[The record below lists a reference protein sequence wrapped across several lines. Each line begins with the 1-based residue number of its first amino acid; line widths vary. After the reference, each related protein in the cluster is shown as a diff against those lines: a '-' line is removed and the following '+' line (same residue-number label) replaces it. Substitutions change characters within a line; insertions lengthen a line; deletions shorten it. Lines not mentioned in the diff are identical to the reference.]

1 LEKFSEK
8 CVTNIKIFSGSSNVQ
23 LARAIAESLG
33 TKLGNVIIDHFNDGE
48 IMLEVKESVRGK
60 DVFIIQS
67 TSFPSNDNLMELV
80 LLADA
85 LRRSS
90 AANITAIIPYFG
102 YARQDRREKS
112 ARVPVTAR
120 VVADM
125 LATVGINRCVTVDL
139 HTEQMQGF
147 FSMPLDNIYA
157 SQIILNDI
165 RRRNEN
171 FMIVSPDIGGVARA
185 KEIANKLNVAMA
197 IVDKRRI
204 DNKVEIANV
213 IGDVAGKNCIVIDDI
228 IDTGSTLLGAVTSL
242 KQQGALSVSA
252 YCTHAILSNNSAAKV
267 AESELKE
274 LVVTDSILRDKK
286 NINIIKLRVLSL
298 GDIIAETINRLTTKG
313 SISEMFN

>member
-1 LEKFSEK
+1 M
-8 CVTNIKIFSGSSNVQ
+8 Q
-23 LARAIAESLG
+23 LSRAVAESLG
-33 TKLGNVIIDHFNDGE
+33 IGLSKVVIDHFNDGE
-48 IMLEVKESVRGK
+48 IMLEVKESVRGR

-85 LRRSS
+85 VRRSS

-147 FSMPLDNIYA
+147 FNMPLDNIYA

-165 RRRNEN
+165 AQRYQN
-171 FMIVSPDIGGVARA
+171 FMIVSPDIGGVVRAR
-185 KEIANKLNVAMA
+185 EIANKLNVPMA

-204 DNKVEIANV
+204 NNKVETANV
-213 IGDVAGKNCIVIDDI
+213 MGDVLGKHCIIIDDI
-228 IDTGSTLLGAVTSL
+228 VDTGNTLLGAATAL
-242 KQQGALSVSA
+242 QKQGALSVSA
-252 YCTHAILSNNSAAKV
+252 YCTHAILSNDAADKI

-274 LVVTDSILRDKK
+274 LVVTDSIARDKK

-298 GDIIAETINRLTTKG
+298 GDIIAETINRLTSKE
-313 SISEMFN
+313 SISAMFN

>member
-1 LEKFSEK
+1 MS
-8 CVTNIKIFSGSSNVQ
+8 NIKIFSGNSNVR

-33 TKLGNVIIDHFNDGE
+33 LELGKVVIDHFNDGE
-48 IMLEVKESVRGK
+48 IMLEVKENVRGR

-90 AANITAIIPYFG
+90 AANITAVIPYFG

-125 LATVGINRCVTVDL
+125 LGTVGINRCVTVDL

-147 FSMPLDNIYA
+147 FNMPVDNIYA
-157 SQIILNDI
+157 AKIIANDI
-165 RRRNEN
+165 MHKYQN
-171 FMIVSPDIGGVARA
+171 FVIVSPDIGGVVRARA
-185 KEIANKLNVAMA
+185 VANKLNVAMA

-204 DNKVEIANV
+204 GDKVETANV
-213 IGDVAGKNCIVIDDI
+213 IGDVAGKHCIIIDDI
-228 IDTGSTLLGAVTSL
+228 VDTGNTLAGAATAL
-242 KQQGALSVSA
+242 EQQGALSVSA
-252 YCTHAILSNNSAAKV
+252 YCTHAILSNNAADKI
-267 AESELKE
+267 AESGLKE
-274 LVVTDSILRDKK
+274 LVVTDSISRENK
-286 NINIIKLRVLSL
+286 NTNIIRLRVLSL
-298 GDIIAETINRLTTKG
+298 GDIIAETINRLTSKE
-313 SISEMFN
+313 SISTMFN

>member
-1 LEKFSEK
+1 MS
-8 CVTNIKIFSGSSNVQ
+8 NIKIFSGNSNVQ

-33 TKLGNVIIDHFNDGE
+33 VELGKVVIDHFNDGE
-48 IMLEVKESVRGK
+48 IMLEVKENVRGR

-90 AANITAIIPYFG
+90 AANITAVIPYFG

-125 LATVGINRCVTVDL
+125 LGAVGINRCVTVDL

-147 FSMPLDNIYA
+147 FNMPVDNIYA
-157 SQIILNDI
+157 VKIIANDI
-165 RRRNEN
+165 MHKYQN
-171 FMIVSPDIGGVARA
+171 FVIVSPDIGGVVRARA
-185 KEIANKLNVAMA
+185 VANKLNVAMA

-204 DNKVEIANV
+204 GDKVETANV
-213 IGDVAGKNCIVIDDI
+213 IGDVVGKHCIIIDDI
-228 IDTGSTLLGAVTSL
+228 ADTGNTLAGAAIAL
-242 KQQGALSVSA
+242 EQQGALSVSA
-252 YCTHAILSNNSAAKV
+252 YCTHAILSNNAVDKI
-267 AESELKE
+267 AESGLKE
-274 LVVTDSILRDKK
+274 LVVTDSISRENK
-286 NINIIKLRVLSL
+286 NTNIIRLRVLSL
-298 GDIIAETINRLTTKG
+298 GDIIAETINRLTSKE
-313 SISEMFN
+313 SISTMFN